1 MPNAWPLKFS
11 GVASMKACWLMEGD
25 LELNKV
31 TLPLHVAE
39 PYSTELMDC
48 LSQELVRFHIVG
60 DLANTFFS
68 KDIDSGTVCLYLGK
82 KTIYL
87 SSVAPRLC
95 T

>member
-1 MPNAWPLKFS
+1 
-11 GVASMKACWLMEGD
+11 MEGD

-68 KDIDSGTVCLYLGK
+68 KDIDSGSQEQFAFTWEKRQFTFQVLPQGYVHSPTLCHGW
-82 KTIYL
+82 
-87 SSVAPRLC
+87 VAQNVAS
-95 T
+95 